1 MLQEKLNKLRRFGK
15 DERSSFPYWFAHW
28 KAFNMVALQLGHW
41 KFKYLFHDIEK
52 PWLML
57 LWKDYKRVQKWHR
70 AHNTHHIDTKRSH
83 FDFEAMC
90 IDWEC
95 SRYTKIGKEYNAFE
109 TLWNEM
115 DARHANGQLCFDVWK
130 GVGTVLC
137 EFGLATKDEVGEL
150 IKRWFDKY
158 GYHGNENN

>member
-70 AHNTHHIDTKRSH
+70 AHNTHTILTQSARISILRLCVSIGNVLDIRRLERSIMRSKRYGTRWMLGTRTDSYVLM
-83 FDFEAMC
+83 FGKVSEQSFVSL
-90 IDWEC
+90 DWQQ
-95 SRYTKIGKEYNAFE
+95 RMR
-109 TLWNEM
+109 L
-115 DARHANGQLCFDVWK
+115 
-130 GVGTVLC
+130 
-137 EFGLATKDEVGEL
+137 
-150 IKRWFDKY
+150 
-158 GYHGNENN
+158 EN

>member
-57 LWKDYKRVQKWHR
+57 LW
-70 AHNTHHIDTKRSH
+70 
-83 FDFEAMC
+83 
-90 IDWEC
+90 
-95 SRYTKIGKEYNAFE
+95 
-109 TLWNEM
+109 NEM
-115 DARHANGQLCFDVWK
+115 DARHADGQLCFDIWK

-137 EFGLATKDEVGEL
+137 EFGLATKDEVEEL
-150 IKRWFDKY
+150 KKRWFDKY
-158 GYHGNENN
+158 GYKNN